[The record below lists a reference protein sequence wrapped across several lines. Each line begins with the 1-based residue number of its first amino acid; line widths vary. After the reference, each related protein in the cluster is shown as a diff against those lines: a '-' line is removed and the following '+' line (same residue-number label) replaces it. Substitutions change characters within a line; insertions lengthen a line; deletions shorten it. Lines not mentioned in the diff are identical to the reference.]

1 MAIPQPTAEDL
12 TRAHRIFE
20 ANEPRSL
27 FYRAAT
33 ELVELA
39 RAGKTSLTVC
49 EAIAV
54 LLQTWNRAFYQ
65 YRPFSEQH
73 FRDIEAVVKRH
84 DRALRELGPRS
95 ITSVRSS
102 DLGVI
107 ADAFRDFEGTLW
119 PVGAAKGLH
128 LLAPRLF
135 PLWDRAIA
143 KAYGVPL
150 GRVGTNAER
159 YCQFLQITKAQCE
172 RLAGKVPVG
181 VSILKA
187 LDEYNYCRFTK
198 PRWWTEGDRGTA
210 RRCQ

>member
-1 MAIPQPTAEDL
+1 MTVKASIPKPAQLEQARVVFRE
-12 TRAHRIFE
+12 H
-20 ANEPRSL
+20 EPRDI
-27 FYRAAT
+27 FYRAAL
-33 ELVELA
+33 ELVDAALDGRSEL
-39 RAGKTSLTVC
+39 KVS
-49 EAIAV
+49 EALAV
-54 LLQTWNRAFYQ
+54 LLQTWNRVFYQ

-95 ITSVRSS
+95 ITSVSS
-102 DLGVI
+102 PDLGVI
-107 ADAFRDFEGTLW
+107 ADVFEDFEGTLW

-150 GRVGTNAER
+150 RRVGTNAER

-172 RLAGKVPVG
+172 RLAGKVPAG

-198 PRWWTEGDRGTA
+198 PRWWLDR
-210 RRCQ
+210 R